1 MIEPTVSLSLT
12 LESNPGTYACLLGSG
27 GAATSGVPTGWGI
40 NVDLVTRVAR
50 NMADDPGD

>member
-27 GAATSGVPTGWGI
+27 VSATSGIPTGWGI
-40 NVDLVTRVAR
+40 IVDLVTRVAR
-50 NMADDPGD
+50 SL